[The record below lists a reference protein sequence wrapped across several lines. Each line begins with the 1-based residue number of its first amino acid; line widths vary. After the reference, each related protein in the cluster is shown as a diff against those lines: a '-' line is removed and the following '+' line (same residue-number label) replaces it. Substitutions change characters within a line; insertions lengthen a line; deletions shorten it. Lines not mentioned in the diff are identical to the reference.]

1 MRGATVG
8 DQVRPQSELISI
20 HAPLAGC
27 DIDDLIPYA
36 NNAKFQSTHPS
47 RGATRAIWIPHSW
60 RKYFNPRAPCG
71 ARQRQ
76 HDALLRQPLI
86 SIHAPL
92 AGRDS
97 ASMTHF
103 FASPLF
109 QSTRPVRGA
118 TLLSVLVYLIIIFQ
132 STRPVR
138 GATSASVRFSGNVNI
153 SIHAP
158 RAGRDS
164 PTPEADLDAAISIHA
179 PRAGRDAGRDVVRP
193 GEHISIH
200 APRAGRDPDRG

>member
-118 TLLSVLVYLIIIFQ
+118 TSCAITALIMTIYFNPRAPCGA
-132 STRPVR
+132 RPPEHITYA
-138 GATSASVRFSGNVNI
+138 GHYDI

-158 RAGRDS
+158 RAGRDRCCTS
-164 PTPEADLDAAISIHA
+164 
-179 PRAGRDAGRDVVRP
+179 
-193 GEHISIH
+193 
-200 APRAGRDPDRG
+200 